1 MSWWNPPL
9 AWSELER
16 RLSSRPDQ
24 DARREYAASVG
35 DGGDSP
41 AWTRRRS
48 SHVPTPGPSPAGPV
62 VPYAELH
69 CHSAFSFL
77 DGASQ
82 PEDLVAEAVRL
93 GLSALALTDHDGM
106 YGVVRFAEAAAEV
119 GLPTVFGT
127 EVSFGSTVPRGGAP
141 DPDATHLVI
150 LARDAEGYRRLSR
163 AVSDA
168 HLAGGE
174 KGVLIAEPEAFA
186 AAGGGHWQVLTG
198 CRKGAVPRALAAGSA
213 SYSEESPAPEGFPGV
228 TAARAALDELVALF
242 GRENVAVEL
251 WDHAAPL
258 DSVRNDALAEIARDA
273 GLPVVASG
281 NVHYATSA
289 SARLAATMAAVRAR
303 RSLDEMDGWL
313 PAAGTAHLRSGAE
326 MDARFARFPGAVRA
340 AARIGAQCA
349 FGLDLVAPGLPDFP
363 VPAGHDEA
371 SWLRLLTMQGAARRY
386 GPARAERVAGAYD
399 QLVHELKLIERLG
412 FPGYFLIVHDIV
424 EFCRRSDI
432 LCQGR
437 GSAANSAVCYAL
449 GITNVDAVSFG
460 LLFERFLA
468 PERDGPPDID
478 IDIESGRREEV
489 IQYVYG
495 RYGRDRAAQVANV
508 ITYRPRSAVRDVAR
522 ALGFSPGQQDAWSRQ
537 IDRRSPPPGMAAPSR
552 APLFPAG
559 ESTSV
564 PSAPAPAPAPPA
576 PADAPSEIP
585 SEVLGLAGQL
595 LGFPRHL
602 GIHSGGMVICDRPVA
617 ESLRS
622 LPLAVGERS
631 RDFR

>member
-1 MSWWNPPL
+1 M
-9 AWSELER
+9 
-16 RLSSRPDQ
+16 
-24 DARREYAASVG
+24 
-35 DGGDSP
+35 
-41 AWTRRRS
+41 
-48 SHVPTPGPSPAGPV
+48 

-106 YGVVRFAEAAAEV
+106 YGIVRFAEAAVEV

-127 EVSFGSTVPRGGAP
+127 EVSFKSTVPRGGAP
-141 DPDATHLVI
+141 DPAATHLVI

-168 HLAGGE
+168 HLASGE

-186 AAGGGHWQVLTG
+186 AAAGGHWQVLTG
-198 CRKGAVPRALAAGSA
+198 CREGAVPRALVAGGASLSGSA
-213 SYSEESPAPEGFPGV
+213 PAPEGFPG
-228 TAARAALDELVALF
+228 AAAGRAALDELVALF

-258 DSVRNDALAEIARDA
+258 DSARNDALTGLARDA

-281 NVHYATSA
+281 NVHYATPA

-313 PAAGTAHLRSGAE
+313 PPAGTAHLRSGAE
-326 MDARFARFPGAVRA
+326 MAARFARFPDAVRA
-340 AARIGAQCA
+340 AARIGAECA
-349 FGLDLVAPGLPDFP
+349 FRLDLVAPSLPDFP

-460 LLFERFLA
+460 LLFERLLA

-478 IDIESGRREEV
+478 LDIESGRREEV
-489 IQYVYG
+489 IQYIYG
-495 RYGRDRAAQVANV
+495 RYGRDRAAQVAKV

-522 ALGFSPGQQDAWSRQ
+522 VLGFSPGQQDAWPRQ
-537 IDRRSPPPGMAAPSR
+537 IDRWPPPPPGTAAAPQVPPS
-552 APLFPAG
+552 PAG
-559 ESTSV
+559 TGV
-564 PSAPAPAPAPPA
+564 PGGDGCARAEPA
-576 PADAPSEIP
+576 
-585 SEVLGLAGQL
+585 
-595 LGFPRHL
+595 
-602 GIHSGGMVICDRPVA
+602 
-617 ESLRS
+617 
-622 LPLAVGERS
+622 LAVVRRPFRDGGGPAGGTAGCSHRDPRRGPGPGRAAS
-631 RDFR
+631 RVSPSPWGARKAW